1 MICILLKE
9 GSGIKPGSVQFTALN
24 PAELQ
29 VIDPEVGTLSEAAT
43 IAALKSLGDEL
54 ADALGALRKARE
66 NMAAVANRAD
76 QMYPK
81 AKPPRP

>member
-1 MICILLKE
+1 
-9 GSGIKPGSVQFTALN
+9 FTALN